1 MDSSVA
7 ARSAMEGSETDME
20 SSFYDDEEES
30 TIESNFESEYDV
42 IDDDV

>member
-1 MDSSVA
+1 MA
-7 ARSAMEGSETDME
+7 ASSAMEGSETDME
-20 SSFYDDEEES
+20 SSFYDDDEGES